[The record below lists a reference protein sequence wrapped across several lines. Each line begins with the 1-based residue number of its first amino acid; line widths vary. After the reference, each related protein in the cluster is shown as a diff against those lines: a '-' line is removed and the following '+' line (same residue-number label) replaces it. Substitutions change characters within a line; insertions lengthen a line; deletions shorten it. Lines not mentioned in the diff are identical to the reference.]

1 MSDYSVIAEL
11 GDSLLSVL
19 FSELNADSQISG
31 LIDSEDR
38 ISLESPADLEN
49 NNSVRLSMYLYR
61 ILENPYMKNRF
72 PVEGTGGKSR
82 KPPLTLDL
90 YYLLTPLVG
99 TPREQMIVLG
109 KTMQILYDP
118 PHSRRLGLKRFTG
131 HNRRSDPISSESSIT
146 RRTNAGL
153 AGVGNSL
160 PPVGLLSRARDH
172 FGFGAGAIRTACR
185 FQAHRLRNIAVERVA
200 MASVNMAVPD
210 VSELSPPLVLLL
222 WDGFTGS
229 NVMAGDII
237 VQVGATKP
245 QFQLDAGQFVFG
257 AVSEW

>member
-31 LIDSEDR
+31 LIDSENR

-72 PVEGTGGKSR
+72 PVDGTGGKLR
-82 KPPLTLDL
+82 KAPLTLDL

-109 KTMQILYDP
+109 KTMQVLYDRP
-118 PHSRRLGLKRFTG
+118 ILEGADLGGSLGTTG
-131 HNRRSDPISSESSIT
+131 E
-146 RRTNAGL
+146 
-153 AGVGNSL
+153 
-160 PPVGLLSRARDH
+160 
-172 FGFGAGAIRTACR
+172 AIR
-185 FQAHRLRNIAVERVA
+185 
-200 MASVNMAVPD
+200 
-210 VSELSPPLVLLL
+210 LVLNPVSLEEL
-222 WDGFTGS
+222 TRVWQALEIPYRLS
-229 NVMAGDII
+229 VCYLARVII
-237 VQVGATKP
+237 LDSEQE
-245 QFQLDAGQFVFG
+245 QFSQPV
-257 AVSEW
+257 VSKRITYGTLR